1 MYVLDPL
8 HAVEI
13 KFTYVLH
20 SSPIFHSFHREFSS
34 APHLAA
40 SPRDMEMA
48 KIIEKLWKEHGF
60 DEVEL
65 PKYEVLLSFPNN
77 TTPNKVQIIN
87 QTGESIFEVSIK

>member
-1 MYVLDPL
+1 
-8 HAVEI
+8 
-13 KFTYVLH
+13 
-20 SSPIFHSFHREFSS
+20 
-34 APHLAA
+34 
-40 SPRDMEMA
+40 MA